1 MPYPDSAR
9 TAVVDGTTVAFDE
22 VERAIR
28 ALPRVAAVRVS
39 SQAGPDGAPRLV
51 AHVTPAAGGE
61 RAAEVES
68 RRVDEWQ
75 SIYEWVYGE
84 LPQSGGF
91 GDNFVGWHSSYTNLP
106 IPLTEMRE
114 WRDATVARILAHR
127 PRRVLE
133 IGVGT
138 GLLMAAVAPTCER
151 YLATDFSPTAIAR
164 LTEQIAALPELAG
177 RVRLQVREADDFSG
191 LDGEPFDLVVL
202 NSVAQYFPN
211 ADYLAD
217 VIRGAL
223 RLVRPGGAVFAGDIR
238 NLRLLPSF
246 RTAVLGRSL
255 LDHEGPWAA
264 AEAVR
269 QSCADER
276 ELLIDPDFFA
286 AVRERTPEAGVLTV
300 RVKRAVHHNELS
312 RHRYDAVLYRSCE
325 ESAEAGE
332 AARLGTS
339 GESGEVVGAAVTLE
353 WGRDVGGADEIGKRL
368 AEQAPWALR
377 VESVP
382 NARVRHETAA
392 ARLVAGGAP
401 AAEAVAALD
410 AAGADGTDPEEFA
423 RVAAAHGYRA
433 AVAWGRSGE
442 PDHIDVVFTRAA
454 GDESDKGRADHE
466 DHEGGAVPAAVAY
479 TPAGPLDLPFA
490 AYGNDPARAAANGFV
505 AALRS
510 ELTPSL
516 PGALMPSAFVL
527 EERP

>member
-1 MPYPDSAR
+1 MPYPDPAR
-9 TAVVDGTTVAFDE
+9 TAVVDGTAVAFDE
-22 VERAIR
+22 VERVIA
-28 ALPRVAAVRVS
+28 ALPSVAAVHVAAE
-39 SQAGPDGAPRLV
+39 AGPAGPRLV
-51 AHVTPAAGGE
+51 AHVRPAAGGE

-75 SIYEWVYGE
+75 RIYEWVYGE

-114 WRDATVARILAHR
+114 WRDATVARILEHR

-138 GLLMAAVAPTCER
+138 GLLMASVAPHCER

-164 LTEQIAALPELAG
+164 LTEQIAVLPELAE
-177 RVRLQVREADDFSG
+177 RVSLLVREADDLTG
-191 LDGEPFDLVVL
+191 LDEEPFDLVVV

-217 VIRGAL
+217 VVRGAL

-255 LDHEGPWAA
+255 LDCDGPAAA

-269 QSCADER
+269 TSCADER

-286 AVRERTPEAGVLTV
+286 AVRARTPEAGPLAV
-300 RVKRAVHHNELS
+300 RVKRAAHHNELS
-312 RHRYDAVLYRSCE
+312 RHRYDAVLYRSPS
-325 ESAEAGE
+325 SAAEPRD
-332 AARLGTS
+332 AA
-339 GESGEVVGAAVTLE
+339 TLE
-353 WGRDVGGADEIGKRL
+353 WGRDVHGADEIGKRL
-368 AEQAPWALR
+368 AEEAPDALR
-377 VESVP
+377 VVSVP

-392 ARLVAGGAP
+392 ARLVAAGAP
-401 AAEAVAALD
+401 AAEAIAALD
-410 AAGADGTDPEEFA
+410 AAGADGIDPEEFA
-423 RVAAAHGYRA
+423 RVAAERGYRA
-433 AVAWGRSGE
+433 AVTWGRSGE
-442 PDHIDVVFTRAA
+442 PDHLDVVFTRAA
-454 GDESDKGRADHE
+454 GDAGAD
-466 DHEGGAVPAAVAY
+466 GAVAAY
-479 TPAGPLDLPFA
+479 TPAGRLDLPFT

-505 AALRS
+505 AALRT
-510 ELTPSL
+510 ELAQLL

-527 EERP
+527 EERA